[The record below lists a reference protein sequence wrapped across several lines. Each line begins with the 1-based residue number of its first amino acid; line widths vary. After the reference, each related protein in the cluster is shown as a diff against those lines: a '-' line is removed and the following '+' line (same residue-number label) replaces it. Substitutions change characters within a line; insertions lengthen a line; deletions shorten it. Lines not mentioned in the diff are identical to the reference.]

1 MTFRQ
6 DLIYIAAQSYL
17 RDGGGQSVSDFL
29 DDFTQRGWF
38 PAMNA
43 VRISAGMTWD
53 EADDALDALSWTH
66 LVKAVERAVSEERRW
81 L

>member
-6 DLIYIAAQSYL
+6 DLIQTAARSYV
-17 RDGGGQSVSDFL
+17 RDGGRQSVSAFL

-66 LVKAVERAVSEERRW
+66 LVKAVERAVNEERGRF
-81 L
+81 